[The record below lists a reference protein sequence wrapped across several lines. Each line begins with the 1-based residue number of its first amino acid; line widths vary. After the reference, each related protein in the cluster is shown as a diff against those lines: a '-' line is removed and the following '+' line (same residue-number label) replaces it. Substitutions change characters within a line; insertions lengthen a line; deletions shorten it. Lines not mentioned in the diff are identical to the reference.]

1 MSVGSV
7 DYSTSSAVIQSTN
20 AAQNKKADGATEKKS
35 TQQKDSYESGKT
47 TSYDKTAAQEAIKAS
62 QNAKAESLKTL
73 VNSMLKTQYSK
84 YVKAMP
90 SSNIGAYF
98 ANLDVDDATR
108 AQAQQDISDTGYWGV
123 EQTAG
128 RILDFAK
135 AIAGDDPDKLNEM
148 KAAVEKGFKLA
159 SDMWGGSMPSIT
171 GQTYDRV
178 MQGFDEWEK
187 SITGTSAAEE

>member
-7 DYSTSSAVIQSTN
+7 DYSTSSAIMQSTSTAVKN
-20 AAQNKKADGATEKKS
+20 TSTGSAQEKKNA
-35 TQQKDSYESGKT
+35 QKDTYESGKT
-47 TSYDKTAAQEAIKAS
+47 TSYDKTAAQSAIKAS

-98 ANLDVDDATR
+98 ANLNVDDATR
-108 AQAQQDISDTGYWGV
+108 AQAQQDISENGYWGV
-123 EQTAG
+123 NQTAG

-135 AIAGDDPDKLNEM
+135 AIAGDDIDKLNEM

-171 GQTYDRV
+171 GQTYDKV

-187 SITGTSAAEE
+187 SITGASAAEE